1 MELIIRERNQIDDIE
16 FNYSELK
23 SELADK
29 LIKYKGIVYDDSA
42 IALAKKERAALNNLK
57 KSINDRKVEIKK
69 ECLKPYDDF
78 ETKVKELLNMIDKPT
93 LEIDTQ
99 IKNYEERAKLK
110 KKEDIEKLVVE
121 VIAEQ
126 ELNNKYASQL
136 IIIDKYC
143 NLTAKEKDI
152 KDDLISRAITLKV
165 EQDREAELIEI
176 IKDTIESENL
186 KINTKLTFTDFQR
199 YVDRGISTKEILQEV
214 KARAA
219 NIYRAE
225 NPPKIEPIIEI
236 IPEPEP
242 IFETVPEPIFEPI
255 EKEIIEQK
263 YYANYKI
270 TGELRQLRGVSD
282 YLKANDINY
291 EVGGQGR
298 I

>member
-225 NPPKIEPIIEI
+225 NPLKVEPIIE
-236 IPEPEP
+236 PVKEP
-242 IFETVPEPIFEPI
+242 IVETKAEPIFEPI
-255 EKEIIEQK
+255 EKEIIEPK

-282 YLKANDINY
+282 YLKANNITY
-291 EVGGQGR
+291 EVGEQGK